1 MRVATQLSRALAAA
15 ILLAAASHARADI
28 RIGAVLSVT
37 GPAAYLG
44 EPEKKTLEIYA
55 ADINAKGGVN
65 GHKITLIVYDDA
77 GNPNQTRIFGTRLI
91 ENDKVDALLAGTTTA
106 TALALI
112 PLAEKVRVPLINFAG
127 AVQAV
132 SPVRRYVFKTPH
144 TDLMACEKIFEDLK
158 QRGLTRIAMISG
170 LDAFGVSMRGH
181 CQSLTALY
189 GIEVLH
195 EENYSP
201 GDGDVTAQLAAIKA
215 TPGIQAVINPGFGKG
230 PATVSR
236 NYRQLGIALPL
247 YQSHGVGS
255 KQYIE
260 LAGAAAEGVR
270 LPAAALLVADK
281 LPDSDPQ
288 KKVLMDYKTLYEQ
301 KTGQPV
307 SSFGGHAYDGLMILL
322 DALRRAGSSDSA
334 KLRDAIETTRDFIG
348 TGGVVNMTA
357 ADHLGLDLTAMRMLE
372 IRNGDWTLV
381 SAPGG

>member
-1 MRVATQLSRALAAA
+1 MRAKLSPMLTAAA
-15 ILLAAASHARADI
+15 VLMAASGAHADI

-44 EPEKKTLEIYA
+44 EPEKKTLEMYV
-55 ADINAKGGVN
+55 ADANAKGGVN

-106 TALALI
+106 TALAII
-112 PLAEKVRVPLINFAG
+112 PLAQEARVPLINFAG

-144 TDLMACEKIFEDLK
+144 TDLMACEKIFEDLR
-158 QRGLTRIAMISG
+158 QRKLTRIAMISG
-170 LDAFGVSMRGH
+170 LDAFGSSMRNQ
-181 CQSLTALY
+181 CRSVTAPY
-189 GIEVLH
+189 GIEILH
-195 EENYSP
+195 EESYSP
-201 GDGDVTAQLAAIKA
+201 GDIDVTAQLAAIKA
-215 TPGIQAVINPGFGKG
+215 TPGIQAVINPGFGNG
-230 PATVSR
+230 PATVAR
-236 NYRQLGIALPL
+236 TYRQLGIAQPL

-255 KQYIE
+255 KQYID

-288 KKVLMDYKTLYEQ
+288 KKVLMDYKTMYEQ

-334 KLRDAIETTRDFIG
+334 KLRDAIETTRNFIG
-348 TGGVVNMTA
+348 TGGVVNMSA
-357 ADHLGLDLTAMRMLE
+357 KDHLGLDLTAMRMLE

>member
-1 MRVATQLSRALAAA
+1 MRVATRLWRVFAVAIGLAAA
-15 ILLAAASHARADI
+15 GQARADI

-44 EPEKKTLEIYA
+44 EPEKKTLEIYT
-55 ADINAKGGVN
+55 ADINSKGGVN

-91 ENDKVDALLAGTTTA
+91 ENDKVDALLAGSTTA

-112 PLAEKVRVPLINFAG
+112 PLAENARVPLINFAG

-144 TDLMACEKIFEDLK
+144 TDLMACEKIFEDLR
-158 QRGLTRIAMISG
+158 QRHLTRIAMISG
-170 LDAFGVSMRGH
+170 LDAFGASMRGH
-181 CQSLTALY
+181 CQSLTARY
-189 GIEVLH
+189 GIAILH
-195 EENYSP
+195 EESYSP

-215 TPGIQAVINPGFGKG
+215 TPGIQAVINPGFGNG
-230 PATVSR
+230 PATVAR
-236 NYRQLGIALPL
+236 AYRQLGITLPL

-288 KKVLMDYKTLYEQ
+288 KKVLMDYKTMYEQ

-322 DALRRAGSSDSA
+322 DALRRAGSTDST
-334 KLRDAIETTRDFIG
+334 KLRDAIETTRNFIG
-348 TGGVVNMTA
+348 TGGVVNMSA
-357 ADHLGLDLTAMRMLE
+357 ADHLGLDLSAMRMLE

-381 SAPGG
+381 STPGH